1 MANEQFTTLPQQ
13 PGVEEIANRLQ
24 AIAAQLAGFKPTLDT
39 ALEDVPAD
47 IGNTLVLLGGMAD
60 YMNVELSILAERLEV
75 SVGVGV

>member
-1 MANEQFTTLPQQ
+1 MATNHSSKLSQQ

-39 ALEDVPAD
+39 AIEDVPAA

-60 YMNVELSILAERLEV
+60 HMNNEISTLAERLSLIAA
-75 SVGVGV
+75 SV